1 MATSIFDLTGRVVL
15 IQAGGMGP
23 AHQAIPA
30 MAEHGA
36 SIVVADINLEAAQ
49 AAAATAEAHGAQA
62 MALKTDVLDPA
73 DVDRMVTAT
82 VERFGKIDVLIN
94 HAGGRHNP
102 SPDLTPLEIWHRQTQ
117 LGITSC
123 YLCSTRVVEVMKQ
136 QHYGKIINMSSVY
149 GLVGRNPN
157 LYPDNPA
164 EPNSSLGYAAAKG
177 AIVNMTRELAVRYG
191 PYNITVNAIAPG
203 MVNSKPQFTP
213 EFDAPSAPVTD
224 DLIDK
229 ATPLGRRGEPG
240 ACDGA
245 FIFFA
250 SAASDFITG
259 HTMPVD
265 GGWVIW

>member
-36 SIVVADINLEAAQ
+36 TIVVADINLERAQ
-49 AAAATAEAHGAQA
+49 EAAATAEAHGAKA

-73 DVDRMVTAT
+73 DVDRMVAAT
-82 VERFGKIDVLIN
+82 VERFGKIDVLVN

-102 SPDLTPLEIWHRQTQ
+102 PPGLTPLEIWHRQTQ
-117 LGITSC
+117 LSITSC

-136 QHYGKIINMSSVY
+136 QNYGKIINMSSVY
-149 GLVGRNPN
+149 GLVGRNPA

-164 EPNSSLGYAAAKG
+164 EPNSSLAYAAGKG
-177 AIVNMTRELAVRYG
+177 AIVQLTREMAVMYG

-203 MVNSKPQFTP
+203 MVNSKPQLQSP
-213 EFDAPSAPVTD
+213 IAPATA
-224 DLIDK
+224 DLLSK
-229 ATPLGRRGEPG
+229 ATPLGRRGQSD
-240 ACDGA
+240 ACGGA

-259 HTMPVD
+259 HTIPVD

>member
-1 MATSIFDLTGRVVL
+1 MATSMFELTGRVVL

-36 SIVVADINLEAAQ
+36 TIVVADIDLKLAQEAA
-49 AAAATAEAHGAQA
+49 AMAEAHGAQS
-62 MALKTDVLDPA
+62 MAIQTDVLDPA
-73 DVDRMVTAT
+73 QVDRMVAAT

-102 SPDLTPLEIWHRQTQ
+102 PPELTPLEIWHRQTQ

-123 YLCSTRVVEVMKQ
+123 YLCSTCVVEVMKRQ
-136 QHYGKIINMSSVY
+136 NYGKIINMSSVY
-149 GLVGRNPN
+149 GLVGRNPA
-157 LYPDNPA
+157 LYPDNQA

-177 AIVNMTRELAVRYG
+177 AIVNLTREMAVMYA

-203 MVNSKPQFTP
+203 MVNSKPQLQPAMPRAT
-213 EFDAPSAPVTD
+213 S
-224 DLIDK
+224 DLITR
-229 ATPLGRRGEPG
+229 ATPLGRRGESD
-240 ACDGA
+240 ACAGA